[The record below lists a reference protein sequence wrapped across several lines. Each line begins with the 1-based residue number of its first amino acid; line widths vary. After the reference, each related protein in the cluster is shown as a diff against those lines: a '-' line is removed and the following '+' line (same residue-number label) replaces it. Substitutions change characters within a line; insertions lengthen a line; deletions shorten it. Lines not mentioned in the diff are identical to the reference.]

1 MMELKMSKLL
11 IDDYPLVFLPMLA
24 IRYGLNEAIVIQQ
37 IHYWTQK
44 SKVYPDGFEWVYNTI
59 PEWKQQ
65 FPFWSERTIFS
76 ILKKLRDAEVLFA
89 EKKDNNPL
97 NHTLYYRLDYT
108 KFGSLMSQELQD
120 RSRKV
125 CKNTIN
131 TETTKNYSVSFEVF
145 WKAYPKK
152 IAKGNAEKAWE
163 KVKPDEKLV
172 ADIIAAIAKQK
183 INWTDPK
190 FIPHPA
196 TWLNAKRWLDGV
208 EVTTG
213 KQLKYWEK
221 GYQA

>member
-1 MMELKMSKLL
+1 MNVL
-11 IDDYPLVFLPMLA
+11 IDEYPLVVLPTLA
-24 IRYGLNEAIVIQQ
+24 CQYGLNEAIVIQQ

-44 SKVYPDGFEWVYNTI
+44 NKPMSDGYSWVYNSI
-59 PEWKQQ
+59 PEWKKQ
-65 FPFWSERTIFS
+65 FPFWSERTIFT
-76 ILKKLRDAEVLFA
+76 ILKKLRDSEVLFA

-97 NHTLYYRLDYT
+97 NHTLYYRIDYS
-108 KFGSLMSQELQD
+108 KFDFMISQELQD
-120 RSRKV
+120 RSCKS

-131 TETTKNYSVSFEVF
+131 TETTKNYSASFDIF

-152 IAKGNAEKAWE
+152 IAKGNAEKTWE
-163 KVKPDEKLV
+163 KIRPDEKLV

-183 INWTDPK
+183 PTWTDPK

-196 TWLNAKRWLDGV
+196 TWLNGKRWLDGV